1 MIRWTTYVCWRT
13 SMGSIFR
20 NHWWSSLFTNH
31 MYSTMA
37 LLISCAFA
45 ENKGYNW
52 KCWSGGGFKSQSFK
66 KKLWSKLEFLEG
78 WEGSNQKVFCGRG
91 IYIFLNNAFCC
102 YSNVSLWSI
111 LARAKEEHLLTY
123 SACFNENETQTACQI
138 WRKIIY
144 TKKQTVPLFHVL
156 KKNLWAIHLSA
167 PYCKI
172 SSSAGTNQNYP
183 FTCILDQF
191 V

>member
-13 SMGSIFR
+13 SVGSIFR

-78 WEGSNQKVFCGRG
+78 WEGSNQKCSVGGVF
-91 IYIFLNNAFCC
+91 IFSWTMHFA
-102 YSNVSLWSI
+102 
-111 LARAKEEHLLTY
+111 
-123 SACFNENETQTACQI
+123 
-138 WRKIIY
+138 
-144 TKKQTVPLFHVL
+144 
-156 KKNLWAIHLSA
+156 AIVM
-167 PYCKI
+167 
-172 SSSAGTNQNYP
+172 YP
-183 FTCILDQF
+183 CDQF
-191 V
+191 WQEEKRSIYLHIQLVLMKMKPKLPARYEGKLFILKSKLFLCSMFWKRI